1 MNLVK
6 PSFEIITQEDYTLL
20 GILKFIERCGRVCYK
35 SEDKITE
42 DSYIKFVN
50 NLIKKDHSRPLE
62 FGTVVLKC
70 STSDY
75 YRYQL
80 HSIDSLWVRASRGL
94 SHYIITTNY
103 RALLE
108 LFRKQDKSI
117 ADLNS
122 FIKHNCSDEIIFVRP
137 TVHFVLSRGCMDDF
151 RTHVSL
157 SHLGESTRYCNY
169 TNDKFG
175 GMTYIIPQWCQNI
188 IESKQLNN
196 LDDINAY
203 IHSRQCSPEEI
214 IFLKGLITNE
224 ASYET
229 LISLGKIPQESREI
243 LPLCVK
249 SELISCGFIDAWNNF
264 FYRRNDI
271 AAQPEAKLLAGQLQT
286 VFNNKFSESYNYLM

>member
-6 PSFEIITQEDYTLL
+6 PSFEIITQEDYTLP

-117 ADLNS
+117 EDLNS

-169 TNDKFG
+169 TNEKFG
-175 GMTYIIPQWCQNI
+175 GMTYTIPQWCQNMEPVEELNTLEI
-188 IESKQLNN
+188 IKK
-196 LDDINAY
+196 Y
-203 IHSRQCSPEEI
+203 IQDKSCSQEEI
-214 IFLKGLITNE
+214 LLLKALYINE
-224 ASYET
+224 ASYFT
-229 LISLGKIPQESREI
+229 LISFDKIPQEAREV

-249 SELISCGFIDAWNNF
+249 SELISCGFVDAWNNF

-271 AAQPEAKLLAGQLQT
+271 AAHPEAKLLAGQLQT
-286 VFNNKFSESYNYLM
+286 VFNNKFSESYNHLM

>member
-6 PSFEIITQEDYTLL
+6 PSFEIITQEDYTLP

-157 SHLGESTRYCNY
+157 SHLGESTRY
-169 TNDKFG
+169 
-175 GMTYIIPQWCQNI
+175 
-188 IESKQLNN
+188 
-196 LDDINAY
+196 
-203 IHSRQCSPEEI
+203 
-214 IFLKGLITNE
+214 
-224 ASYET
+224 
-229 LISLGKIPQESREI
+229 
-243 LPLCVK
+243 
-249 SELISCGFIDAWNNF
+249 
-264 FYRRNDI
+264 
-271 AAQPEAKLLAGQLQT
+271 
-286 VFNNKFSESYNYLM
+286 

>member
-6 PSFEIITQEDYTLL
+6 PSFEIITQEDYTLP

-80 HSIDSLWVRASRGL
+80 HSIDSLWARASRGL

-117 ADLNS
+117 EDLNS

-169 TNDKFG
+169 SKGKFG
-175 GMTYIIPQWCQNI
+175 GVTFIEPIENNDTIIRAYKQSEADYLHLVNNGIAPQ
-188 IESKQLNN
+188 
-196 LDDINAY
+196 NARY
-203 IHSRQCSPEEI
+203 V
-214 IFLKGLITNE
+214 
-224 ASYET
+224 
-229 LISLGKIPQESREI
+229 
-243 LPLCVK
+243 LPLGIK
-249 SELISCGFIDAWNNF
+249 SELISCGFIDAWKNF

-271 AAQPEAKLLAGQLQT
+271 AAHPEAKLLAEQLQT
-286 VFNNKFSESYNYLM
+286 VFNYRFSESYNHLI